1 MEERR
6 HLSELGS
13 SVVGVAGDT
22 KALFGSDSR
31 WSRNPDELEK
41 HRGQTVRDL
50 RASDRS
56 NRDGHRWRTLSA
68 PTSAS
73 MPNTASRRASSRTS
87 PSIRILRKSKRMKSK
102 STSRASACSSPK
114 SASSFSRDKESSPS
128 AARPEGASSGARTAI
143 QPVMFFSRR
152 IGLAGGEQTP
162 IRAGGRLTGRAGRYT
177 IGLLPARMTSGS
189 FT

>member
-56 NRDGHRWRTLSA
+56 NRDAIGGERFQRRRRLRCQIRRHEEPHRGLHRQYGFC
-68 PTSAS
+68 
-73 MPNTASRRASSRTS
+73 ASR
-87 PSIRILRKSKRMKSK
+87 
-102 STSRASACSSPK
+102 
-114 SASSFSRDKESSPS
+114 
-128 AARPEGASSGARTAI
+128 SG
-143 QPVMFFSRR
+143 
-152 IGLAGGEQTP
+152 
-162 IRAGGRLTGRAGRYT
+162 
-177 IGLLPARMTSGS
+177 
-189 FT
+189 